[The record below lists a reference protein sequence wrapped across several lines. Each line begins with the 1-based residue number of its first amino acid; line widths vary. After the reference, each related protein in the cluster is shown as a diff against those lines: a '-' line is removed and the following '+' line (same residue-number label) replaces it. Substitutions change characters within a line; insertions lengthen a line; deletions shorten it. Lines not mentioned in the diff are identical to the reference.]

1 MKHVEIYENFILENS
16 DEDSEKKLNKK
27 AKKAKKLKKQAQ
39 KDTDWAKRNL
49 DEPTKLKKMLD
60 VSEDE
65 IIPMDKISDKI
76 DELHVKMD
84 NDGDLTKKEKKLL
97 RRLNLIKKL
106 KSNLG

>member
-1 MKHVEIYENFILENS
+1 MKHVKIYENFIIENN
-16 DEDSEKKLNKK
+16 DEDSEKKLEKK

-39 KDTDWAKRNL
+39 KDEDWAKRNL
-49 DEPTKLKKMLD
+49 EEPTKLKKLLG

-65 IIPMDKISDKI
+65 IIPMDKISDKL
-76 DELHVKMD
+76 DELHNKID
-84 NDGDLTKKEKKLL
+84 SDGDLTKKEKKLL

>member
-1 MKHVEIYENFILENS
+1 MKHVEIYENFIFENS
-16 DEDSEKKLNKK
+16 DDDSEKKLKKK
-27 AKKAKKLKKQAQ
+27 AKKANKLKKQAQ
-39 KDTDWAKRNL
+39 KDADWAKRNL
-49 DEPTKLKKMLD
+49 DEPTKLKKLLD

-76 DELHVKMD
+76 DELHAKMD
-84 NDGDLTKKEKKLL
+84 NDGDLNKKEKKLL